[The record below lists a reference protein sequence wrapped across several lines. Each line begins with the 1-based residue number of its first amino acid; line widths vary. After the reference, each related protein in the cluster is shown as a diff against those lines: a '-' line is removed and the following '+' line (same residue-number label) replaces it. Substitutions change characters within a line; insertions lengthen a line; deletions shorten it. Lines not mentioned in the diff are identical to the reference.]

1 MRKISIPFLFLLGFL
16 LVFCAVLAWGWIN
29 QTASFEEL
37 QGATGRSMDVI
48 QAAKSVKGWP
58 WWTPNYLFGH
68 SAAFFGVSFLP
79 MVSQILAAY
88 TLSPIISTVAAYK
101 LVGILTIFLSGL
113 ALYALAT
120 YLLENKWSAVF
131 TSLLYATCAQFVL
144 RIAMLEHITTAACMI
159 FAPLVLLGVIRC
171 EKNPAWRSSF
181 LLTLSMAAMAMCYF
195 KIFLLFLPALALF
208 CIWRFLK
215 AHTAYR
221 KNLIRSA
228 VTSALLCIPFVLLP
242 IIPVLRE
249 SRFLALFELEPF
261 AGWQQNFSFFSAI
274 TWVDWKNLL
283 TSGTAIPSLA
293 GIRHKS
299 LEFYLGPV
307 VLFGIFLPLIFARI
321 RQNLTSLPAWS
332 TLKFFT
338 ILLILATWL
347 ASGPRS
353 IIEGHFAYLSASMG
367 CSDFTIAILW
377 LVFIAQG
384 ILIFLIAGKTPIQI
398 GIGILFIGIYYF
410 IPGFKV
416 LEFLPIYRD
425 IRAPSATWTAFGALS
440 AVLASG
446 AGWTLLGSI
455 EMARWKKG
463 LAGAIILSSMAMDV
477 GFLHRAFFHPGLP
490 EKTYSNYAEAQ
501 KFLATSPLLG
511 RVSALSGRYF
521 YLTTP
526 RDSQRPLSSE
536 ALLRHLQLRWIRYME
551 SGSMLSSETAKAY
564 FDLFGISYV
573 LIDRNDPDTP
583 PAYQNGFKQF
593 FPTVF
598 ENDDFTILENS
609 TSLYPAY
616 EAKNIVSAENEI
628 FKNPG
633 SVLLLGRG
641 GLITIEGFK
650 GNSVGEIDLQGRQ
663 DIPNRVM
670 LEKTSELKKL
680 SLKEPRN
687 TNYHSFTVT
696 GLGTKEVPRA
706 IVVSEA
712 YHPDWKAYQ
721 GTESL
726 PVYRAVGALLSVQV
740 SEPGDVQFIF
750 TPPWYYNF
758 CATGCLVAWIS
769 VGLLFLLMRLPFI
782 PEKLRLAW
790 YGDILP

>member
-1 MRKISIPFLFLLGFL
+1 MRKKLIPFICLLAFL
-16 LVFCAVLAWGWIN
+16 LVFCAVLTLGWIN

-37 QGATGRSMDVI
+37 QGGTGRIMDVI

-79 MVSQILAAY
+79 MLSQIFAAFA
-88 TLSPIISTVAAYK
+88 LSSLISTVAAYK
-101 LVGILTIFLSGL
+101 LIGILTIFLSGL
-113 ALYALAT
+113 AIYALAIH
-120 YLLENKWSAVF
+120 LIENKWNAVF

-144 RIAMLEHITTAACMI
+144 RVAMLEHLTTAACMI
-159 FAPLVLLGVIRC
+159 FAPLVLLGIIRC

-195 KIFLLFLPALALF
+195 KIFLLFLPAVFLF
-208 CIWRFLK
+208 CIWRFLNVH
-215 AHTAYR
+215 AAYR

-228 VTSALLCIPFVLLP
+228 ARSALLCIPFVLFP

-249 SRFLALFELEPF
+249 SRFLAFFELEPF
-261 AGWQQNFSFFSAI
+261 AGWQANYSFFSAI
-274 TWVDWKNLL
+274 TWVDWRNWL

-293 GIRHKS
+293 GIRHTS

-307 VLFGIFLPLIFARI
+307 VLCGILLPLVIARI
-321 RQNLTSLPAWS
+321 RPNLNSLPALS
-332 TLKFFT
+332 VLKFFT
-338 ILLILATWL
+338 ILLIFATWL

-353 IIEGHFAYLSASMG
+353 IIEGHFVYLSASMG

-384 ILIFLIAGKTPIQI
+384 ILIFLISGKTPIQI

-425 IRAPSATWTAFGALS
+425 IRAPSAVWTAFGALS

-446 AGWTLLGSI
+446 AGWTLLGSV

-477 GFLHRAFFHPGLP
+477 GFLHRAFFRPGLP

-511 RVSALSGRYF
+511 RVYAISGRYF

-536 ALLRHLQLRWIRYME
+536 ALLRHFQLRWIRYME

-564 FDLFGISYV
+564 YDLFGISYV
-573 LIDRNDPDTP
+573 LIDRKDPDTP
-583 PAYQNGFKQF
+583 PEYQNRFKQL

-598 ENDDFTILENS
+598 ENDGFTILENS
-609 TSLYPAY
+609 SSLYPAY
-616 EAKNIVSAENEI
+616 EAKNIVSAENDI

-641 GLITIEGFK
+641 GLIAIEAFT
-650 GNSVGEIDLQGRQ
+650 GNNVGKIDLQGRQ
-663 DIPNRVM
+663 DIPNRVK
-670 LEKTSELKKL
+670 LEKTPELKKL

-687 TNYHSFTVT
+687 KNYHSFTVT
-696 GLGTKEVPRA
+696 GLETGGTPRA

-721 GTESL
+721 GTEPL
-726 PVYRAVGALLSVQV
+726 PVSRAVGALMSVQV
-740 SEPGDVQFIF
+740 SNPEDVQFIF

-758 CATGCLVAWIS
+758 CATGCLVSWVMAF
-769 VGLLFLLMRLPFI
+769 LLFLLMRLPFI
-782 PEKLRLAW
+782 PEKLRSAW
-790 YGDILP
+790 YGERK